1 MNIFYSILDL
11 LMIKTLWD
19 DYFQFRMFDAVS
31 LELGLEKAY
40 FLTLFT
46 VRKVFKSLVI
56 AFT

>member
-1 MNIFYSILDL
+1 MNSFYSILD

-19 DYFQFRMFDAVS
+19 DYFQFKMFDAVS

-40 FLTLFT
+40 FLTLLT
-46 VRKVFKSLVI
+46 VRFSLVI

>member
-11 LMIKTLWD
+11 LMIKKTLWD

-40 FLTLFT
+40 FLTLLT
-46 VRKVFKSLVI
+46 VRFSLVI